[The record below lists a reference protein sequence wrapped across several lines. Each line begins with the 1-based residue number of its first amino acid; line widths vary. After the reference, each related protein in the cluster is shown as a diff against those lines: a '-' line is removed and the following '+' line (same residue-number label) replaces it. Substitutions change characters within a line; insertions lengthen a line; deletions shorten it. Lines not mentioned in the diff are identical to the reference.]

1 MAKDIF
7 VEFCES
13 DVIGDVRDSV
23 HGSGKPNDKNTKP
36 TIEVGSWTQTVR
48 QPKSATSS
56 TAGGHTA
63 ERCEHADMVFTKD
76 IDAATPKLLQACSAG
91 TIFKTVKVYFYRAIS
106 STNNKAL
113 SEGGGVNR
121 KRYLLIEMNNV
132 LVSSITPQVG
142 AEGLPT
148 ETFSLRYSSIRWTYD
163 EVKFDGGVGH
173 TNVTGG
179 WNLATNTTKHA

>member
-7 VEFCES
+7 VEFVES

-23 HGSGKPNDKNTKP
+23 HGSNAPNTKNSKP
-36 TIEVGSWTQTVR
+36 TVEVSSWSQTVR

-106 STNNKAL
+106 STNNKAG
-113 SEGGGVNR
+113 SEGGALQR

-132 LVSSITPQVG
+132 LVSSVTPQVG
-142 AEGLPT
+142 GEGLPS
-148 ETFSLRYSSIRWTYD
+148 ETFALRYSSIKWTYD
-163 EVKFDGGVGH
+163 EVKFDGTTGH
-173 TNVTGG
+173 TGVTGA